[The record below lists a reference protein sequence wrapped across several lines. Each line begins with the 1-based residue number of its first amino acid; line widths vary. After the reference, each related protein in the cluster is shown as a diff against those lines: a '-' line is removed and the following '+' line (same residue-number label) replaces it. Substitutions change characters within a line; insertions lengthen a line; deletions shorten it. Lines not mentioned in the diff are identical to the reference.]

1 MPILEVEHISKS
13 FNKTPVL
20 KDVGFN
26 LEKGQAVSIIGS
38 SGSGKTTLLRCL
50 NFLEHPDNGIIR
62 VNGETLFDASVP
74 ATTQESVIRK
84 KRLHFGLVF
93 QNFNLFPQY
102 TALENVMLAKKLLA
116 AEQPDFKERKR
127 EILTAI
133 EVQAKVLLTQMGL
146 DNRMDNYPHQL
157 SGGQCQ
163 RVAIARALDMRNIAL
178 VTGAS
183 SGIGKEFVRE
193 ISKKYKGLDE
203 IWVVAR
209 RRERLRELRK
219 EIIGTRV
226 RILPLDLM
234 EQESFER
241 LKMVLAKEQPVV
253 RILVNASGYGI
264 SGSFEHQTEE
274 DAAGMIHLNCEA
286 LTRITYLVLPYLRR
300 GSFIYQMAS
309 SAGFAPQPNF
319 TVYAA
324 TKAYVK
330 SFSIALRQELSYQ
343 GIRVIAVCPGPVKT
357 EFFDR
362 AYEQEEMKFYKKF
375 VMADPKKVVRKAIR
389 DARKNKAVSVYGMTM
404 KVTRVICKLLPGRWI
419 AKIMGK

>member
-1 MPILEVEHISKS
+1 M
-13 FNKTPVL
+13 
-20 KDVGFN
+20 
-26 LEKGQAVSIIGS
+26 
-38 SGSGKTTLLRCL
+38 
-50 NFLEHPDNGIIR
+50 
-62 VNGETLFDASVP
+62 
-74 ATTQESVIRK
+74 
-84 KRLHFGLVF
+84 
-93 QNFNLFPQY
+93 
-102 TALENVMLAKKLLA
+102 
-116 AEQPDFKERKR
+116 
-127 EILTAI
+127 
-133 EVQAKVLLTQMGL
+133 
-146 DNRMDNYPHQL
+146 
-157 SGGQCQ
+157 
-163 RVAIARALDMRNIAL
+163 
-178 VTGAS
+178 
-183 SGIGKEFVRE
+183 
-193 ISKKYKGLDE
+193 
-203 IWVVAR
+203 
-209 RRERLRELRK
+209 
-219 EIIGTRV
+219 

-234 EQESFER
+234 KEESFER

-362 AYEQEEMKFYKKF
+362 AYKQEEMKFYKKF
-375 VMADPKKVVRKAIR
+375 VMADSKKVVRKQ
-389 DARKNKAVSVYGMTM
+389 SVMRE
-404 KVTRVICKLLPGRWI
+404 KQSSICLWNDDESN
-419 AKIMGK
+419 

>member
-1 MPILEVEHISKS
+1 
-13 FNKTPVL
+13 
-20 KDVGFN
+20 
-26 LEKGQAVSIIGS
+26 
-38 SGSGKTTLLRCL
+38 
-50 NFLEHPDNGIIR
+50 
-62 VNGETLFDASVP
+62 
-74 ATTQESVIRK
+74 
-84 KRLHFGLVF
+84 
-93 QNFNLFPQY
+93 
-102 TALENVMLAKKLLA
+102 
-116 AEQPDFKERKR
+116 
-127 EILTAI
+127 
-133 EVQAKVLLTQMGL
+133 
-146 DNRMDNYPHQL
+146 
-157 SGGQCQ
+157 
-163 RVAIARALDMRNIAL
+163 MRNIAL

-183 SGIGKEFVRE
+183 SGMGKEFVRE

-209 RRERLRELRK
+209 RRERLRELKK

-234 EQESFER
+234 EEESFER

-274 DAAGMIHLNCEA
+274 DGAGMIHLNCEA

-319 TVYAA
+319 AVYAA

-343 GIRVIAVCPGPVKT
+343 GIKVIAVCPGPVKT

-375 VMADPKKVVRKAIR
+375 AMADSKKVVRKAIR

>member
-1 MPILEVEHISKS
+1 M
-13 FNKTPVL
+13 
-20 KDVGFN
+20 
-26 LEKGQAVSIIGS
+26 
-38 SGSGKTTLLRCL
+38 
-50 NFLEHPDNGIIR
+50 
-62 VNGETLFDASVP
+62 
-74 ATTQESVIRK
+74 
-84 KRLHFGLVF
+84 
-93 QNFNLFPQY
+93 
-102 TALENVMLAKKLLA
+102 
-116 AEQPDFKERKR
+116 
-127 EILTAI
+127 
-133 EVQAKVLLTQMGL
+133 
-146 DNRMDNYPHQL
+146 
-157 SGGQCQ
+157 
-163 RVAIARALDMRNIAL
+163 
-178 VTGAS
+178 
-183 SGIGKEFVRE
+183 
-193 ISKKYKGLDE
+193 
-203 IWVVAR
+203 
-209 RRERLRELRK
+209 
-219 EIIGTRV
+219 

-234 EQESFER
+234 EEESFER

-357 EFFDR
+357 VVFLTVHMNR
-362 AYEQEEMKFYKKF
+362 KRCKFYKKF

-404 KVTRVICKLLPGRWI
+404 KVTMVICKLLPGRWI

>member
-1 MPILEVEHISKS
+1 M
-13 FNKTPVL
+13 
-20 KDVGFN
+20 
-26 LEKGQAVSIIGS
+26 
-38 SGSGKTTLLRCL
+38 
-50 NFLEHPDNGIIR
+50 
-62 VNGETLFDASVP
+62 
-74 ATTQESVIRK
+74 
-84 KRLHFGLVF
+84 
-93 QNFNLFPQY
+93 
-102 TALENVMLAKKLLA
+102 
-116 AEQPDFKERKR
+116 
-127 EILTAI
+127 
-133 EVQAKVLLTQMGL
+133 
-146 DNRMDNYPHQL
+146 
-157 SGGQCQ
+157 
-163 RVAIARALDMRNIAL
+163 
-178 VTGAS
+178 
-183 SGIGKEFVRE
+183 
-193 ISKKYKGLDE
+193 
-203 IWVVAR
+203 
-209 RRERLRELRK
+209 
-219 EIIGTRV
+219 
-226 RILPLDLM
+226 
-234 EQESFER
+234 
-241 LKMVLAKEQPVV
+241 
-253 RILVNASGYGI
+253 NASGYGI

-343 GIRVIAVCPGPVKT
+343 GIKVIAVCPGPVKT

>member
-1 MPILEVEHISKS
+1 
-13 FNKTPVL
+13 
-20 KDVGFN
+20 
-26 LEKGQAVSIIGS
+26 
-38 SGSGKTTLLRCL
+38 
-50 NFLEHPDNGIIR
+50 
-62 VNGETLFDASVP
+62 
-74 ATTQESVIRK
+74 
-84 KRLHFGLVF
+84 
-93 QNFNLFPQY
+93 
-102 TALENVMLAKKLLA
+102 
-116 AEQPDFKERKR
+116 
-127 EILTAI
+127 
-133 EVQAKVLLTQMGL
+133 
-146 DNRMDNYPHQL
+146 
-157 SGGQCQ
+157 
-163 RVAIARALDMRNIAL
+163 MRNIAL

-183 SGIGKEFVRE
+183 SGMGKEFVRE

-209 RRERLRELRK
+209 RRERLRELKK

-226 RILPLDLM
+226 RI
-234 EQESFER
+234 
-241 LKMVLAKEQPVV
+241 LAKEQPVV

>member
-1 MPILEVEHISKS
+1 MDKKIIAVICASLIVISVAFASCGKKKPTINAKDATYEVVTDEEG
-13 FNKTPVL
+13 NTVL
-20 KDVGFN
+20 N
-26 LEKGQAVSIIGS
+26 E
-38 SGSGKTTLLRCL
+38 
-50 NFLEHPDNGIIR
+50 
-62 VNGETLFDASVP
+62 NGEIEIYVTD
-74 ATTQESVIRK
+74 EDGK
-84 KRLHFGLVF
+84 KV
-93 QNFNLFPQY
+93 
-102 TALENVMLAKKLLA
+102 TDENG
-116 AEQPDFKERKR
+116 
-127 EILTAI
+127 EI
-133 EVQAKVLLTQMGL
+133 K
-146 DNRMDNYPHQL
+146 
-157 SGGQCQ
+157 
-163 RVAIARALDMRNIAL
+163 
-178 VTGAS
+178 TGAVPFPNQITDGVFHETKYFKMVYPNGWTVGN
-183 SGIGKEFVRE
+183 SGIAT
-193 ISKKYKGLDE
+193 SKKYKGLDE

-209 RRERLRELRK
+209 RRERLRELKK

-234 EQESFER
+234 EEESFER

-362 AYEQEEMKFYKKF
+362 ADEQEEMKFYKKF

>member
-1 MPILEVEHISKS
+1 
-13 FNKTPVL
+13 
-20 KDVGFN
+20 
-26 LEKGQAVSIIGS
+26 
-38 SGSGKTTLLRCL
+38 
-50 NFLEHPDNGIIR
+50 
-62 VNGETLFDASVP
+62 
-74 ATTQESVIRK
+74 
-84 KRLHFGLVF
+84 
-93 QNFNLFPQY
+93 
-102 TALENVMLAKKLLA
+102 
-116 AEQPDFKERKR
+116 
-127 EILTAI
+127 
-133 EVQAKVLLTQMGL
+133 
-146 DNRMDNYPHQL
+146 
-157 SGGQCQ
+157 
-163 RVAIARALDMRNIAL
+163 MRNIAL

-183 SGIGKEFVRE
+183 SGMGKEFVRE

-209 RRERLRELRK
+209 RRERLRELKK

-234 EQESFER
+234 EEESFER

-274 DAAGMIHLNCEA
+274 DAAGM
-286 LTRITYLVLPYLRR
+286 TYLVLPYLRR

>member
-1 MPILEVEHISKS
+1 M
-13 FNKTPVL
+13 
-20 KDVGFN
+20 
-26 LEKGQAVSIIGS
+26 
-38 SGSGKTTLLRCL
+38 
-50 NFLEHPDNGIIR
+50 
-62 VNGETLFDASVP
+62 
-74 ATTQESVIRK
+74 
-84 KRLHFGLVF
+84 
-93 QNFNLFPQY
+93 
-102 TALENVMLAKKLLA
+102 
-116 AEQPDFKERKR
+116 
-127 EILTAI
+127 
-133 EVQAKVLLTQMGL
+133 
-146 DNRMDNYPHQL
+146 
-157 SGGQCQ
+157 
-163 RVAIARALDMRNIAL
+163 
-178 VTGAS
+178 
-183 SGIGKEFVRE
+183 
-193 ISKKYKGLDE
+193 
-203 IWVVAR
+203 
-209 RRERLRELRK
+209 
-219 EIIGTRV
+219 

-234 EQESFER
+234 KEESFEP
-241 LKMVLAKEQPVV
+241 LKMVLAKEQPIV

-343 GIRVIAVCPGPVKT
+343 GIKVIAVCPGPVKT

>member
-1 MPILEVEHISKS
+1 M
-13 FNKTPVL
+13 
-20 KDVGFN
+20 
-26 LEKGQAVSIIGS
+26 
-38 SGSGKTTLLRCL
+38 
-50 NFLEHPDNGIIR
+50 
-62 VNGETLFDASVP
+62 
-74 ATTQESVIRK
+74 
-84 KRLHFGLVF
+84 
-93 QNFNLFPQY
+93 
-102 TALENVMLAKKLLA
+102 
-116 AEQPDFKERKR
+116 
-127 EILTAI
+127 
-133 EVQAKVLLTQMGL
+133 
-146 DNRMDNYPHQL
+146 
-157 SGGQCQ
+157 
-163 RVAIARALDMRNIAL
+163 
-178 VTGAS
+178 
-183 SGIGKEFVRE
+183 
-193 ISKKYKGLDE
+193 
-203 IWVVAR
+203 
-209 RRERLRELRK
+209 
-219 EIIGTRV
+219 

-234 EQESFER
+234 EEESFER
-241 LKMVLAKEQPVV
+241 LKLVLAKEQPVV

-330 SFSIALRQELSYQ
+330 SFSIA

>member
-1 MPILEVEHISKS
+1 
-13 FNKTPVL
+13 
-20 KDVGFN
+20 
-26 LEKGQAVSIIGS
+26 
-38 SGSGKTTLLRCL
+38 
-50 NFLEHPDNGIIR
+50 
-62 VNGETLFDASVP
+62 
-74 ATTQESVIRK
+74 
-84 KRLHFGLVF
+84 
-93 QNFNLFPQY
+93 
-102 TALENVMLAKKLLA
+102 
-116 AEQPDFKERKR
+116 
-127 EILTAI
+127 
-133 EVQAKVLLTQMGL
+133 
-146 DNRMDNYPHQL
+146 
-157 SGGQCQ
+157 
-163 RVAIARALDMRNIAL
+163 MRNIAL

-183 SGIGKEFVRE
+183 SGMGKEFVRE

-209 RRERLRELRK
+209 RRERLRELKK

-234 EQESFER
+234 EEESFER

-264 SGSFEHQTEE
+264 SGSFEYQTEE

-404 KVTRVICKLLPGRWI
+404 KVTMVICKLLPGRWI